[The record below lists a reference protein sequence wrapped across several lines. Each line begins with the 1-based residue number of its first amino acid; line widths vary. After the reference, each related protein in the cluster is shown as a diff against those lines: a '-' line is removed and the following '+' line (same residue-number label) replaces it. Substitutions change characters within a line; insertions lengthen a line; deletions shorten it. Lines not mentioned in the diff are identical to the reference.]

1 MAEKDSDAA
10 VIEEVEEE
18 VETKARPKEEQRE
31 KPTPAKGK
39 PKRQP
44 PYAVVV
50 LNDDDHTYAYVIDV
64 LQKTFGYDLEKCY
77 LLALQI
83 DLTGRAVVWTGT
95 MEVAEF
101 KRDRIRGFG
110 PDVYAMK
117 PVTFPLGCVIEP
129 MPQ

>member
-1 MAEKDSDAA
+1 MADNDTNTA
-10 VIEEVEEE
+10 VVEEVEEQ
-18 VETKARPKEEQRE
+18 VETKPEPKPKH
-31 KPTPAKGK
+31 KPDPAKGK

-50 LNDDDHTYAYVIDV
+50 LNDDQHTYGYVVEV
-64 LQKTFGYDLEKCY
+64 LQKTFGYDVEKAF
-77 LLALQI
+77 LLAVQI
-83 DLTGRAVVWTGT
+83 DVTGRAVVWTGP
-95 MEVAEF
+95 METAEF
-101 KRDRIRGFG
+101 KRDRIRGYG